1 MNIRQIELL
10 IDKYFE
16 GQSSLEEEKA
26 IREYLQQQDIP
37 DKFKW
42 LRDYFLYTEASA
54 ERVSVSEEFDKK
66 LIGRLKDNTKHE
78 QSSSRKLY
86 MYVVSGVAASIL
98 LVIGLFSLIDR
109 ITERIDPSSREA
121 EVAYQQA
128 SQALL
133 FVSAKINSGMHEA
146 SDMKKL
152 NENISKM
159 EKISMYNKGLEEF
172 KEMSKIYET
181 PRELFTK

>member
-1 MNIRQIELL
+1 MNIRQIEIL

-16 GQSSLEEEKA
+16 GQTSLEEEKA
-26 IREYLQQQDIP
+26 IRDFLLKKDVPE
-37 DKFKW
+37 KFKW
-42 LRDYFLYTEASA
+42 LRDYFVYTEESA
-54 ERVSVSEEFDKK
+54 GQVSVSEGFDEKILGHLEESEKK
-66 LIGRLKDNTKHE
+66 ER
-78 QSSSRKLY
+78 SSSRKLY
-86 MYVVSGVAASIL
+86 LYVVSGVAASIL
-98 LVIGLFSLIDR
+98 LVIGLFTIIDR
-109 ITERIDPSSREA
+109 ITDRIDPSSQEA

-133 FVSAKINSGMHEA
+133 FVSSKLNSGMKEA

-152 NENISKM
+152 NQNISKM
-159 EKISMYNKGLEEF
+159 EKVSMYNKGLEEF